1 MDYLQ
6 SGAALRYRW
15 WQFGFGWG
23 ITRDRHPAGI
33 FVRAVMSI
41 EPSLRTNYED
51 YLNHEI
57 RVEVFGPVKTN
68 RQDANC
74 LMTHYVAK
82 LAIFES
88 GSEVNGTRELL
99 QEQYRDM
106 NEAESAAFARGREIV
121 DRVMAL

>member
-1 MDYLQ
+1 
-6 SGAALRYRW
+6 
-15 WQFGFGWG
+15 
-23 ITRDRHPAGI
+23 
-33 FVRAVMSI
+33 MSI
-41 EPSLRTNYED
+41 EPTLRTNYED

-57 RVEVFGPVKTN
+57 RVEVFGPVKTK

-121 DRVMAL
+121 GRVMVL